1 MNEIGKWTEEVHIIN
16 NNLKTIEM
24 VTTDGELVKLHDKT
38 NELLAMEI
46 VNYAEQLNQ
55 KEGISES
62 AKASLELRKSNNIFK
77 QAIDEYCGSFY
88 FVFYNRLLAKDIAYQ
103 YLFRYIYLCTFS
115 DYENR
120 LITKKGNIK
129 TPIYESDLQYI
140 LSLGRTETH
149 KTKTILLESE
159 LIIIDED
166 KIIHINDSYCKR
178 GTIRK
183 NRKVGKSR
191 MFDNA
196 IREIYNKSKPTEHKK
211 LALLIALLPY
221 CNLKFNMICKD
232 PSEEIVDCIKPYSL
246 KELSILLECSNTSR
260 LKKDLL
266 ELTVGGEQVIM
277 FHEGKQAKIITINPK
292 VFYSGTAIEELEWL
306 ISMFRIKN

>member
-16 NNLKTIEM
+16 NNLKTLEM

-55 KEGISES
+55 KEGMSES
-62 AKASLELRKSNNIFK
+62 AKASLELKKSNNIFK

-129 TPIYESDLQYI
+129 TPIYESDLQNI
-140 LSLGRTETH
+140 LNLGRTETY
-149 KTKTILLESE
+149 KTKTVLIDLE
-159 LIIIDED
+159 LITINQD
-166 KIIHINDSYCKR
+166 KTIYINDSYCKR
-178 GTIRK
+178 GVMKK
-183 NRKVGKSR
+183 NKKVGKSR

-196 IREIYNKSKPTEHKK
+196 VKEIYENSNPIEHKK

-221 CNLKFNMICKD
+221 CNMKYNMICKN
-232 PSEEIVDCIKPYSL
+232 PTEEIVDCIEPYSI
-246 KELSILLECSNTSR
+246 KELCILLKCSNVTKF
-260 LKKDLL
+260 KKNLL
-266 ELTVGGEQVIM
+266 DLTVNGEQVIM
-277 FHEGKQAKIITINPK
+277 FHEGRQAKIITINPRI
-292 VFYSGTAIEELEWL
+292 FYSGTSIEELDWL
-306 ISMFRIKN
+306 IALFKVKN